1 MASKASKKV
10 FFKTVFKGYVRHIFE
25 TVTMCWNKPH
35 LLNNNS
41 VLKFIFN
48 CIFIYTAQSV
58 RWHNQIFGYKT

>member
-10 FFKTVFKGYVRHIFE
+10 FFKNVFKGYVPHIFE

-41 VLKFIFN
+41 VLKFIF
-48 CIFIYTAQSV
+48 IYTAQSV
-58 RWHNQIFGYKT
+58 RWRNQIFGYKI